1 MPSEPL
7 RGQGQWALGHHEPLN
22 PAERFKKDDDGLHV
36 RDRIL
41 NRYAQLGFDSIDPS
55 DLRGRFRWWG
65 LYTQRKPGIGGGKT
79 GALEDAEIED
89 PYFMMRVRIPGG
101 QLEAD
106 QLRAIAGVA
115 KEYGR
120 DLADVTDRQNVQFHW
135 ITIEDVPAVWE
146 RLEEVGLS
154 SQQACGDVPRNI
166 LGCPVAG
173 IDAAEVLDASAVLR
187 ATEDV
192 ATNSP
197 DLTNLPRKFKTAIS
211 GCATQCTAHEVNDVS
226 FAGVIGPDGKPGYD
240 LWVGGG
246 LSTNPMLAQ
255 RLGTFVAPER
265 VPEVWAA
272 VARLFRDYGYRRLRS
287 RARLKFLVADWGTE
301 RFREVLE
308 REYLGGNGL
317 VDGPAPPAPAP
328 GSRDHIGVHRQR
340 DGLYYVGVAPHTG
353 RTSGTQLW
361 QVADLAEAYG
371 SGRVRTTIEQKLL
384 ILDVPE
390 RAVAELVS
398 ELESV
403 DLQARPDVFRR
414 GTMACTGIEFCKLA
428 IVETKGRARELY
440 TELGRRLPDFD
451 TPITINVNGCPNSC
465 ARFQL
470 ADIGLKGSIVDG
482 EEGFQVH
489 LGGSLGADPGFGRKV
504 RGLKVTADAL
514 PDFVE
519 GLLRNYQA
527 DRTDGE
533 QFAAWVRRADAELLT
548 RPAELAAA
556 ELAAAELAAAELAAA
571 ELAAAELAA
580 TAGAQTGGRA

>member
-1 MPSEPL
+1 MPSQQL

-22 PAERFKKDDDGLHV
+22 PAERFKKDDDGMHV
-36 RDRIL
+36 RERIL
-41 NRYAQLGFDSIDPS
+41 NRYAHLGFESIDPS

-65 LYTQRKPGIGGGKT
+65 LYTQRKPGIGGGRT

-101 QLEAD
+101 QLNLP
-106 QLRAIAGVA
+106 QLRAVAEVA

-120 DLADVTDRQNVQFHW
+120 DLADITDRQNVQFHW
-135 ITIEDVPAVWE
+135 IRIEDVPAIWA

-154 SQQACGDVPRNI
+154 SQEACGDVPRNI

-173 IDAAEVLDASAVLR
+173 LDAAEVIDASAAIH
-187 ATEDV
+187 ATDLI
-192 ATNSP
+192 ATTSP

-211 GCATQCTAHEVNDVS
+211 GCASQCTAHEVNDVS
-226 FAGVIGPDGKPGYD
+226 FVGVVGPGGEPGYD

-255 RLGTFVAPER
+255 RLGVFVRADQ
-265 VPEVWAA
+265 VPEVWTG

-301 RFREVLE
+301 RFREVLQT
-308 REYLGGNGL
+308 EYLAGAL
-317 VDGPAPPAPAP
+317 SDGRPPPAPAA
-328 GSRDHIGVHRQR
+328 GSRDHLGAHRQR
-340 DGLYYVGVAPHTG
+340 DGRWYLGVAPHTG

-384 ILDVPE
+384 LLDIGE
-390 RAVAELVS
+390 RALPGLTAELAAI
-398 ELESV
+398 
-403 DLQARPDVFRR
+403 DLQASPNVFRR

-440 TELGRRLPDFD
+440 TELSRRLPGFD
-451 TPITINVNGCPNSC
+451 TPVTINVNGCPNSC

-489 LGGSLGADPGFGRKV
+489 LGGSLGTEPGFGRKL
-504 RGLKVTADAL
+504 RGLKVTSAGLTDY
-514 PDFVE
+514 VE
-519 GLLRNYQA
+519 RLLRNFEA
-527 DRTDGE
+527 NRADGE
-533 QFAAWVRRADAELLT
+533 AFASWVRRADPALLT
-548 RPAELAAA
+548 QTEPVAQAARPEAAA
-556 ELAAAELAAAELAAA
+556 
-571 ELAAAELAA
+571 
-580 TAGAQTGGRA
+580 